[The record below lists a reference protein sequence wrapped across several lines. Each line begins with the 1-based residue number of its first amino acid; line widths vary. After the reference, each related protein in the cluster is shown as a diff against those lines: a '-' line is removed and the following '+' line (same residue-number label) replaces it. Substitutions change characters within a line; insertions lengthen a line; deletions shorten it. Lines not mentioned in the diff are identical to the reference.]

1 MNHLFIIL
9 ALLFGSCQLNLSQK
23 ESTHNPFFQQQIPD
37 SLVDDLFINIHKAD
51 RSLEIRTDSVV
62 FMRFPIVLG
71 LKPEGDK
78 QMQGD
83 RKTPEG
89 RFKIRDLY
97 PHDRWTYFIWLDYP
111 TQESRRRFAER
122 KNNGQIPA
130 SASIGGEIG
139 IHGVPAGRDDL
150 IKNRQD
156 WTWGCI
162 SLNNT
167 DIQTVYQLAHRG
179 MEVVIW
185 P

>member
-1 MNHLFIIL
+1 MNHWIIFL
-9 ALLFGSCQLNLSQK
+9 CLLLGSCQSDVAQADTQT
-23 ESTHNPFFQQQIPD
+23 EIFFQHHIPD
-37 SLVDDLFINIHKAD
+37 SLTSELFISIHKAD
-51 RSLEIRTDSVV
+51 RKLEIRTDSTV
-62 FMRFPIVLG
+62 FMRFPVVLG

-97 PHDRWTYFIWLDYP
+97 PHDRWSYFIWIDYP
-111 TQESRRRFAER
+111 NDTSRQRFQARRE
-122 KNNGQIPA
+122 NGEIPA
-130 SASIGGEIG
+130 DAAIGGEIG
-139 IHGVPAGRDDL
+139 IHGVPEGRDDL
-150 IKNRQD
+150 IDRKLD

-162 SLNNT
+162 SLRNK
-167 DIQTVYQLAHRG
+167 DVKRVYDLAYKG